1 MLIDAPL
8 RPSDITGETA
18 NNGDISQIVRRIH
31 ALGGI
36 GTEAKTPEARSEIY
50 AEILGLCADCH
61 TSLRRGPAY

>member
-8 RPSDITGETA
+8 RPSDIEGATAHNGE
-18 NNGDISQIVRRIH
+18 ISLMVRRIH

-36 GTEAKTPEARSEIY
+36 GTEAKTPDARSEIY

-61 TSLRRGPAY
+61 TLLHNGPAY